1 MEGDGRALAGG
12 ARDAVSDVGD
22 IHPSPMVRPVRPKDG
37 SAERRRA
44 PPPPPHD
51 KAQPG
56 APAPDDDGEPHID
69 EYA

>member
-1 MEGDGRALAGG
+1 M
-12 ARDAVSDVGD
+12 SDVGD
-22 IHPSPMVRPVRPKDG
+22 IHPSPMVRPVRPQDG
-37 SAERRRA
+37 NAERRRA

-51 KAQPG
+51 KAQPV